1 MGAVLVS
8 TDDPTQSVTVVGER
22 KVEYKNEIT
31 SLSAVAQQIKGTEYP
46 AQGPMYFTYNGKLVA
61 DIYNETQGK

>member
-1 MGAVLVS
+1 MI
-8 TDDPTQSVTVVGER
+8 TVVSER

-31 SLSAVAQQIKGTEYP
+31 SLSAVVQLIRGTNYP
-46 AQGPMYFTYNGKLVA
+46 AQGPMYFTYNGRPVV